1 MRSLEDIWADHVRA
15 ELETKDVDETLQTM
29 VEDAHV
35 NHVPVV
41 TGGTGRAALRAFYA
55 SDFIPCQPLDGSS
68 VRVSRTVG
76 VNTLVDEAVYSFTH
90 SVELPWML
98 PGVPPTNRRV
108 EVAMVL
114 LVHFRD
120 DKVAHE
126 HIYWDQATVLRQIG
140 LLQDESLPVTG
151 AEAARAVAKWAPPP
165 T

>member
-15 ELETKDVDETLQTM
+15 ELEPKDVDETLQTM

-41 TGGTGRAALRAFYA
+41 TGGTAVPLCPRLLCLRLY
-55 SDFIPCQPLDGSS
+55 PCQPLDGSS

-76 VNTLVDEAVYSFTH
+76 VNTLVDEAVYSFTQ
-90 SVELPWML
+90 SVEFPWML

-120 DKVAHE
+120 DKVAHDTS
-126 HIYWDQATVLRQIG
+126 IGIRLRCY
-140 LLQDESLPVTG
+140 DRSVCSRTSPF
-151 AEAARAVAKWAPPP
+151 R
-165 T
+165 